1 MVGKTTI
8 DMRELQH
15 LQARVRWYRRGLWL
29 VLACAYYLLFALWS
43 GGAFA
48 AEPPPESPP
57 EPPPPWLL
65 ETWRPESAAVPLVP
79 AVPPLAKPAAAS
91 PRSFDAQYLV
101 AAVSDCWPA
110 PSLFRPELSLELR
123 GGRKFGDVSPT
134 DQTQANYAGL
144 VAKIPLY
151 SPTELDRQ
159 REHEAKRQGEAAAA
173 AGAIVQALAER
184 ARAARETQLYEALE
198 RRSRQRVFEGVADTD
213 EQVGALRRVADAH
226 TRAADA
232 SAKLTAAKLSL
243 LAMCQRGARADAV
256 AAYLQKAGI

>member
-1 MVGKTTI
+1 MGGKTTI
-8 DMRELQH
+8 DTRELTR

-29 VLACAYYLLFALWS
+29 VIACAYYLLFALWS
-43 GGAFA
+43 RGAFA

-79 AVPPLAKPAAAS
+79 PHRPTPA
-91 PRSFDAQYLV
+91 PRAFDAGYLV

-173 AGAIVQALAER
+173 AGAIVQALADR
-184 ARAARETQLYEALE
+184 ARAAREIQLYEALE
-198 RRSRQRVFEGVADTD
+198 RRSQRRVFEGVADTD

-226 TRAADA
+226 TRAAEA
-232 SAKLTAAKLSL
+232 AAKLTAAKLSL

-256 AAYLQKAGI
+256 AAYLQRAGI

>member
-8 DMRELQH
+8 DTRDLLRLQS
-15 LQARVRWYRRGLWL
+15 RVRWYRRAVFV

-43 GGAFA
+43 RGAFA
-48 AEPPPESPP
+48 AEPPAAP
-57 EPPPPWLL
+57 EPPPPWIL

-79 AVPPLAKPAAAS
+79 AVPPLAKPPAA
-91 PRSFDAQYLV
+91 PRAFDAGYLV
-101 AAVSDCWPA
+101 AAVADCWPA

-144 VAKIPLY
+144 VARIPLY

-213 EQVGALRRVADAH
+213 EQVSALRRVADAH
-226 TRAADA
+226 TRTADA
-232 SAKLTAAKLSL
+232 AAKLTAAKLSL